1 MAKGNVVA
9 LPAGQECGVPRD
21 PPRPGIEVKVSII
34 TACYNSARTI
44 AAALESVA
52 SQSYPG
58 IEHVV
63 VDGGSTDGT
72 LQVVRAHGARIARVI
87 HGPDRG
93 IYDALNKG
101 VAASS
106 GDVVAFLHSDDVYR
120 GPGVIEEVVQ
130 RMSAESLD
138 TLYGDV
144 AFVRGDDLDRV
155 VRVYSSRHF
164 RPSRLAWGW
173 MPAHP
178 ALFVSRELFR
188 RYGLF
193 KIDYAIAGDF
203 EFVARIFANPA
214 LRYAYVPRIFVKMRM
229 GGSSTKGL
237 KSTLI
242 LNREVLRA
250 CRENGIPSNYLKILS
265 KYPAKALELL
275 VRAGQLR

>member
-1 MAKGNVVA
+1 M
-9 LPAGQECGVPRD
+9 
-21 PPRPGIEVKVSII
+21 KVSLI

-44 AAALESVA
+44 AGSLKSVA
-52 SQSYPG
+52 SQTYPL

-63 VDGGSTDGT
+63 VDGGSSDGT
-72 LQVVRAHGARIARVI
+72 LDVVREHGTRVAKVI

-101 VAASS
+101 VAGSS
-106 GDVVAFLHSDDVYR
+106 GDIVGFLHSDDVYA

-130 RMSAESLD
+130 RMSAQSLD
-138 TLYGDV
+138 ALYGDV
-144 AFVRGDDLDRV
+144 AFVRGDNLDRI

-164 RPSRLAWGW
+164 RPSRLGWGW

-178 ALFVSRELFR
+178 ALFLSSKLFR
-188 RYGLF
+188 QYGLF

-203 EFVARIFANPA
+203 EFVARIFAKPTFG
-214 LRYAYVPRIFVKMRM
+214 YVYVPKVLVKMRM

-265 KYPAKALELL
+265 KYPAKALEFLL
-275 VRAGQLR
+275 PKHQFRL